1 MAIEELETMFSQIR
15 QILETS
21 RDTLLFDF
29 AGVLALGAMTV
40 GLLHLP
46 GLV

>member
-1 MAIEELETMFSQIR
+1 MINQVR
-15 QILETS
+15 RILETS
-21 RDTLLFDF
+21 RDSLLYDF
-29 AGVLALGAMTV
+29 AGVLALGVMTV

>member
-1 MAIEELETMFSQIR
+1 MMTQIR
-15 QILETS
+15 DILRKS
-21 RDTLLFDF
+21 RDSLLYDS
-29 AGVLALGAMTV
+29 AGVLVLAAMTV

>member
-1 MAIEELETMFSQIR
+1 MISQIR
-15 QILETS
+15 RIVETS
-21 RDTLLFDF
+21 RDSLLYDF
-29 AGVLALGAMTV
+29 AGVLALGVMTI

>member
-1 MAIEELETMFSQIR
+1 MNVEGIETMFSQIR

-21 RDTLLFDF
+21 RDTLLYDF
-29 AGVLALGAMTV
+29 AGVLALGAMTI

-46 GLV
+46 GLA